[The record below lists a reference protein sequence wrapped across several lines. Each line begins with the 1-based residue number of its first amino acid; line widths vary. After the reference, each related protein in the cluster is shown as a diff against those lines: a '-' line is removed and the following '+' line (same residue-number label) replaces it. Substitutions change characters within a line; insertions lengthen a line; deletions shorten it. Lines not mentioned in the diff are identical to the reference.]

1 MSKLYFR
8 YGAMNSGK
16 STALIQVAY
25 NYEERGGYALVMKS
39 TIDTKG
45 NDNLVSRIGIQR
57 KVDLLI
63 SPEETITD
71 KIDFTK
77 PLSCILVDEAQF
89 LSPRQVDELYEI
101 TKIGNI
107 PVICY
112 GLRSDFKT
120 NGFPGSI
127 RLLELA
133 DELEELITV
142 CRCGKRAKLN
152 ARKINGEFVREGSQV
167 AIDEVGNVTY
177 ESLCG
182 KCYLKYVGKLVI
194 KDTLENQKKYGKVLK
209 RE

>member
-16 STALIQVAY
+16 STALMQVAY
-25 NYEERGGYALVMKS
+25 NYEERDQKVFLIKS
-39 TIDTKG
+39 SIDTKG
-45 NDNLVSRIGIQR
+45 DKKIVSRIGLER
-57 KVDLLI
+57 DVDLLLNPND
-63 SPEETITD
+63 SLYD
-71 KIDFTK
+71 KIKDLTGIA
-77 PLSCILVDEAQF
+77 CILVDEAQF
-89 LSPRQVDELYEI
+89 LDPSQVDELYEI
-101 TKIGNI
+101 TKLHNI

-133 DELEELITV
+133 DELEELITI

-152 ARKINGEFVREGSQV
+152 ARKVNGEFVSDGDQV
-167 AIDEVGNVTY
+167 AIDGSQNITY

-182 KCYLKYVGKLVI
+182 KCYLKYVGSITKEE
-194 KDTLENQKKYGKVLK
+194 K
-209 RE
+209 